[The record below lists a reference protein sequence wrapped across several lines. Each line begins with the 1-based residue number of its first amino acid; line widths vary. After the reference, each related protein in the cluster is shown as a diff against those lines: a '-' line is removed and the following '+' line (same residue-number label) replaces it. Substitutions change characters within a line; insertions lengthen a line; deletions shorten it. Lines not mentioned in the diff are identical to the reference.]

1 MRTVLSL
8 LFVWC
13 AFQVGAAQETTIYQC
28 DFNKSA
34 DSKKWVKD
42 TTSVGKV
49 TFLRQ
54 GVDGSRCLFVENKK
68 KATKGATYM
77 MEGLVPG
84 DIYRFSAMVKTENV
98 KEGRG
103 AVLSIIPST
112 IEDQIWNASKFLYD
126 TNDWTEVY
134 VDVEAPESGVIGLY
148 CSLGGLEGTYNGG
161 LATGKAW
168 FDNVKVENVTKQLYI
183 QEGKYVRFVLPH
195 EMVTISKEKMA
206 ELLSHWDDVYE
217 AYKDLVGNVPYNGR
231 KITIMTTPGI
241 EKGYWALAG
250 NPILWNS
257 NVRNQAQL
265 ERFAEHGD
273 WCFGLMHEI
282 GHVFNVDC
290 RDWDWNDEIFANF
303 RMSYA
308 LEKLQGAMTQNKTL
322 YVGEN
327 ASYYKL
333 AYDKTIGAGK
343 AENNGDAIQY
353 TLMRIKSEYG
363 WIIYKKAFRE
373 LRMMKSEDF
382 ANMTTPWQKLK
393 FFWSVLSKHAGEDVE
408 KTCYTP
414 EELQL
419 LEKALNN

>member
-1 MRTVLSL
+1 MRTLFSL
-8 LFVWC
+8 LFIWC
-13 AFQVGAAQETTIYQC
+13 AFQVCTAEETTIYQC
-28 DFNKSA
+28 NFNKSA
-34 DSKKWVKD
+34 DSKHWKKD

-49 TFLRQ
+49 TFVHQ
-54 GVDGSRCLFVENKK
+54 GIEGSRCLFVENKQ
-68 KATKGATYM
+68 KATKGASFM

-84 DIYRFSAMVKTENV
+84 DIYRFSAMVKTEDV
-98 KEGRG
+98 KDGRG
-103 AVLSIIPST
+103 AVLFIVPST
-112 IEDQIWNASKFLYD
+112 VDDQIWNASDFLYG

-161 LATGKAW
+161 VASGKAW

-183 QEGKYVRFVLPH
+183 KEGKYVRFVLPK
-195 EMVTISKEKMA
+195 EMVTISDEKVA
-206 ELLSHWDDVYE
+206 ELLGHWDDVYE

-231 KITIMTTPGI
+231 MITIMTTPGM
-241 EKGYWALAG
+241 ERGYWALAG

-257 NVRNQAQL
+257 RVKNEVQL
-265 ERFAEHGD
+265 ERYAEHGD

-282 GHVFNVDC
+282 AHVFNVDC
-290 RDWDWNDEIFANF
+290 SDWDWNDEIFANF

-363 WIIYKKAFRE
+363 WTIYKKAFRE

-382 ANMTTPWQKLK
+382 ADMTTPWHK
-393 FFWSVLSKHAGEDVE
+393 FKFLLSVLSKYAGEDVE
-408 KTCYTP
+408 KTCYTA

-419 LEKALNN
+419 LEKALNK

>member
-8 LFVWC
+8 LLVWC
-13 AFQVGAAQETTIYQC
+13 AFQVGTAQETTIYQC

-103 AVLSIIPST
+103 AVLSIVPST
-112 IEDQIWNASKFLYD
+112 VEDQIWNASSFLYD

-134 VDVEAPESGVIGLY
+134 VDVEAPESGIVGLY

-168 FDNVKVENVTKQLYI
+168 FDNIKVENVTKQLYI
-183 QEGKYVRFVLPH
+183 QEGKYIRFVLPH

-217 AYKDLVGNVPYNGR
+217 AYKDLVGNIPYNGR

-265 ERFAEHGD
+265 ERFAEQGD

-282 GHVFNVDC
+282 AHVFNVDC
-290 RDWDWNDEIFANF
+290 TDWDWNDEIFANF

-327 ASYYKL
+327 SSYYKL
-333 AYDKTIGAGK
+333 AYDKSIGAGK

-373 LRMMKSEDF
+373 LRMMKSDDF

-408 KTCYTP
+408 KTCYTL
-414 EELQL
+414 EELRL

>member
-1 MRTVLSL
+1 MRTILSL
-8 LFVWC
+8 LFVWYT
-13 AFQVGAAQETTIYQC
+13 FQVCVAEKTSIYQC
-28 DFNKSA
+28 DFNNAA
-34 DSKKWVKD
+34 DCKKWIKD

-49 TFLRQ
+49 AFLRQ
-54 GVDGSRCLFVENKK
+54 GIDGSRCLFVENKK
-68 KATKGATYM
+68 KATKGAIYM
-77 MEGLVPG
+77 MDGLVPG
-84 DIYRFSAMVKTENV
+84 DIYRFSAMVKTQNV

-112 IEDQIWNASKFLYD
+112 VEDQIWNASKFLYD

-134 VDVEAPESGVIGLY
+134 VDVEAPESGTVGLY

-183 QEGKYVRFVLPH
+183 QEGRHIRFVLPH
-195 EMVTISKEKMA
+195 EMVTIPKEKMA
-206 ELLSHWDDVYE
+206 ELLLRWDDVYE

-257 NVRNQAQL
+257 NVKNQKQL
-265 ERFAEHGD
+265 ERFVEHGD

-282 GHVFNVDC
+282 AHVFNVDC
-290 RDWDWNDEIFANF
+290 SDWDWNDEIFANF

-327 ASYYKL
+327 SSYYKL

-393 FFWSVLSKHAGEDVE
+393 FFWSVLSKYAGEDVE

-414 EELQL
+414 EELLL

>member
-8 LFVWC
+8 LLVWC
-13 AFQVGAAQETTIYQC
+13 ASQVGTAQETTIYQC

-103 AVLSIIPST
+103 AVLSIVPST
-112 IEDQIWNASKFLYD
+112 VEDQIWNASSFLYD

-134 VDVEAPESGVIGLY
+134 VDVEAPESGIVGLY

-168 FDNVKVENVTKQLYI
+168 FDNIKVENVTKQLYI
-183 QEGKYVRFVLPH
+183 QEGKYIRFVLPH

-217 AYKDLVGNVPYNGR
+217 AYKDLVGNIPYNGR

-265 ERFAEHGD
+265 ERFAEQGD

-282 GHVFNVDC
+282 AHVFNVDC
-290 RDWDWNDEIFANF
+290 TDWDWNDEIFANF

-327 ASYYKL
+327 SSYYKL
-333 AYDKTIGAGK
+333 AYDKSIGAGK

-373 LRMMKSEDF
+373 LRMMKSDDF

-414 EELQL
+414 EELRL